1 MTRWNTVDLCP
12 PVSSTSVVASAGR
25 QIMGQGDEHLDNIRR
40 QFGRQAEVYARMRQ
54 TTDEASLR
62 GLVAL
67 SGAEADSQV
76 LDVACG
82 PGFLT
87 MAFAARCRRAI
98 GLDATEQFLAMARL
112 EAAERGLHNV
122 AFQSGDA
129 EHLPF
134 GAGEFDVACCRAAVH
149 HFQHPE
155 RVVAEMARVTVE
167 AGRIVIADF
176 LSSSDPDK
184 AAYHNHL
191 ERLCDPTHVRALTER
206 EFTAL
211 FAATQLRVA
220 FQTEVTYDY
229 ELEEWIAHGGPAAA
243 TAAQIR
249 ALMEASIETDRCGLR
264 VRRHEDRIWFTHRAA
279 AYVLHHAS

>member
-1 MTRWNTVDLCP
+1 M
-12 PVSSTSVVASAGR
+12 SHEG
-25 QIMGQGDEHLDNIRR
+25 EHLERIRR

-54 TTDEASLR
+54 TTDEASLQ
-62 GLVAL
+62 GLVVL
-67 SGAEADSQV
+67 SGADADSQV

-87 MAFAARCRRAI
+87 MAFAARCRRAT

-112 EAAERGLHNV
+112 QAAQRGLHNV
-122 AFQSGDA
+122 AFESGDA

-134 GAGEFDVACCRAAVH
+134 GAGEFDVGCCRAAVH
-149 HFQHPE
+149 HFQRPE
-155 RVVAEMARVTVE
+155 RVVAEMARVTTS

-184 AAYHNHL
+184 AAYHNRL
-191 ERLCDPTHVRALTER
+191 EQLCDPTHVRALTAP

-211 FAATQLRVA
+211 FAAAQLRITS
-220 FQTEVTYDY
+220 QTEVTYDY
-229 ELEEWIAHGGPAAA
+229 ELEEWIAHGGPDAA

-264 VRRHEDRIWFTHRAA
+264 VRRQEGRVWFTHRAA
-279 AYVLHHAS
+279 AYILQRAA

>member
-1 MTRWNTVDLCP
+1 MSEDGAHL
-12 PVSSTSVVASAGR
+12 
-25 QIMGQGDEHLDNIRR
+25 EHIRR

-67 SGAEADSQV
+67 SGADADSQV

-87 MAFAARCRRAI
+87 MAFAAQCRRAI

-112 EAAERGLHNV
+112 EAAQRGLHNV
-122 AFQSGDA
+122 AFESGDA

-149 HFQHPE
+149 HFQRPE
-155 RVVAEMARVTVE
+155 RVVAEMARATAE
-167 AGRIVIADF
+167 SGRIVIADF

-191 ERLCDPTHVRALTER
+191 ERLCDPTHVRALTEG
-206 EFTAL
+206 EFAAL
-211 FAATQLRVA
+211 FAATRLRVA

-229 ELEEWIAHGGPAAA
+229 QLEEWIAHGGPGAA

-249 ALMEASIETDRCGLR
+249 ELMEASIETDRCGLR
-264 VRRHEDRIWFTHRAA
+264 VRRQDDHVWFTHRAA
-279 AYVLHHAS
+279 AYVLQHDA